1 MTQMKYATVYAN
13 EFLQNEIKQMPTNE
27 TKWNEMQNTSQT
39 IKTNFFF
46 TNIQILRKYTKKTR
60 NANLKL

>member
-39 IKTNFFF
+39 IKTNFFSQIYKYCE
-46 TNIQILRKYTKKTR
+46 NIQRK
-60 NANLKL
+60 LEMQI